1 MLERLFVLAAIL
13 QPVFGQPSNDPQQL
27 QESGIAKIDDWMDY
41 TRRTGDAKNG
51 QMQHISA
58 KRLRLVGPKD
68 VYIRW
73 RTKLLDQ
80 FAGGIMIAVDER
92 DVDPGLFQP
101 RHLSVE
107 EQRRPKALQA
117 DVVEVASD
125 DDEVNLMGQSG
136 IQQLLEG
143 APRT

>member
-1 MLERLFVLAAIL
+1 
-13 QPVFGQPSNDPQQL
+13 
-27 QESGIAKIDDWMDY
+27 
-41 TRRTGDAKNG
+41 
-51 QMQHISA
+51 
-58 KRLRLVGPKD
+58 
-68 VYIRW
+68 
-73 RTKLLDQ
+73 
-80 FAGGIMIAVDER
+80 MIAVDER

-107 EQRRPKALQA
+107 EQRRLKALQA

-143 APRT
+143 APRHVSNLVDRRPSIMH